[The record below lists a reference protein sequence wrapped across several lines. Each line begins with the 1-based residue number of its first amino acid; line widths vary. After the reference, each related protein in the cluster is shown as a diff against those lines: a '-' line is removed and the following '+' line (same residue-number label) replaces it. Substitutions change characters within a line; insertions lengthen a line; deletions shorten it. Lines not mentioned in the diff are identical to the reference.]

1 MSPKLLNFAILYTLG
16 EAEQSPQIWS
26 KRFHLS
32 ELPKEGFS
40 TLNPPLHGA
49 VLYNT
54 VLEICVLSPL
64 KPGIQGIS
72 LAKTGLYYKLRY
84 VIGGDHQ
91 TLLLLDVDDFFAL
104 LMILRI
110 YIVLIFGSPLLLPC
124 PVGQSYSIYN
134 IKLTKWLDVYC

>member
-1 MSPKLLNFAILYTLG
+1 M
-16 EAEQSPQIWS
+16 
-26 KRFHLS
+26 
-32 ELPKEGFS
+32 
-40 TLNPPLHGA
+40 
-49 VLYNT
+49 
-54 VLEICVLSPL
+54 SPL
-64 KPGIQGIS
+64 KTCIQGIS

-134 IKLTKWLDVYC
+134 IKLTKWLDVYCLYYIQLHLAIAFTESIFVGKQQFEIYLFVLLLKYDIRCNYIPDLVLI